1 MHRENLHDKLFK
13 QTFSV
18 RSEAKAFVKTY
29 LPAWVI
35 DKLDFRTF
43 KLSNTSF
50 IDEKMKEYFSDLVYT
65 CNWKGGASLKL
76 SFLVEHK
83 SYLPETIH
91 LQLLRYL
98 LEAYD
103 YQKKQNV
110 AFSVVIPIVVYH
122 GKGKWVTKKLA
133 DHFDLPDNRLS
144 RYIPQFDYEL
154 IDLNIISDEL
164 IVTIENGYLLRSTF
178 LLFKHKDD
186 KDFVLSHSKE
196 LFIFVEKELSPEQK
210 RLFVEIFL
218 RYVFSA
224 FKFEKEEFSEYTK
237 KVATMT
243 EYVPGSLYE
252 QAVNIGLREGEKKG
266 IEQGIEQG
274 KKQGIE
280 QGKKQ
285 GIEQEKRL
293 QLQQSLKLL
302 LSLAIDIPTTSMGNL
317 SKYTKIPVKH
327 VKSLLKSFKEDSLAE
342 IHKKLKKTYFSKLVL
357 TKPEK
362 KEINTLIK
370 AFRKS
375 RKSKSSK

>member
-1 MHRENLHDKLFK
+1 MPGENLHDKLFK

-18 RSEAKAFVKTY
+18 RSEAKAFVKAY

-35 DKLDFRTF
+35 GNLDFRTF

-103 YQKKQNV
+103 YQKKQNL

-122 GKGKWVTKKLA
+122 GKQKWVTKKLA
-133 DHFDLPDNRLS
+133 DHFDLPDSRLS

-154 IDLNIISDEL
+154 IDLNVISDEL

-196 LFIFVEKELSPEQK
+196 LFIFVEEELSPEQK

-224 FKFEKEEFSEYTK
+224 FKFEKEEFSEYTQ

-243 EYVPGSLYE
+243 EYVPGSLYD
-252 QAVNIGLREGEKKG
+252 QAINIGLKQGEKKGIKQGIEKGIEQGIEKG

-274 KKQGIE
+274 KLI
-280 QGKKQ
+280 
-285 GIEQEKRL
+285 L
-293 QLQQSLKLL
+293 SLKSFLKI
-302 LSLAIDIPTTSMGNL
+302 ATGMPTATINDL
-317 SKYTKIPVKH
+317 SKYSSIPVKIG
-327 VKSLLKSFKEDSLAE
+327 KILLKSFKEDSLVE
-342 IHKKLKKTYFSKLVL
+342 IHKKLKKKLFSKLDL
-357 TKPEK
+357 TKEDR

-375 RKSKSSK
+375 RKLKSPK